1 MREPES
7 RDIEGTSYEVTP
19 LQSSKGIAL
28 TLRLGRILGPTLAE
42 VTKLAGQSDEDVKGR
57 GLAIIGRAAEG
68 LLERATETELRLVWE
83 PLAESTRVNLGNGK
97 RPTLLSIFEVHFA
110 GRLDLFARWLAFA
123 LEVNLGP
130 LGAMLASAKPP
141 LGGGDARA

>member
-7 RDIEGTSYEVTP
+7 RDIEGVTYVVTP
-19 LQSSKGIAL
+19 IPSSKGIAL

-83 PLAESTRVNLGNGK
+83 PLAENTRVDLGGK
-97 RPTLLSIFEVHFA
+97 RPTLLSVFEVHFA

-130 LGAMLASAKPP
+130 LGAMLGNVKPLP
-141 LGGGDARA
+141 VGGDARA

>member
-7 RDIEGTSYEVTP
+7 RDIEGVTYVVTP
-19 LQSSKGIAL
+19 LPSSKGIAL

-68 LLERATETELRLVWE
+68 LLERATDTELRLVWE
-83 PLAESTRVNLGNGK
+83 PLAENTRVDLGGK
-97 RPTLLSIFEVHFA
+97 RPTLLSVFEVHFA

-130 LGAMLASAKPP
+130 LGAMLASAKPLP
-141 LGGGDARA
+141 AGGASGA

>member
-7 RDIEGTSYEVTP
+7 RDIEGVTYVVTP
-19 LQSSKGIAL
+19 LPSSKGIAL

-42 VTKLAGQSDEDVKGR
+42 VTSLAGASEADVKGR

-68 LLERATETELRLVWE
+68 LLARATETELRAVWE
-83 PLAESTRVNLGNGK
+83 PLAENTRVDIGGK
-97 RPTLLSIFEVHFA
+97 RPTLLSVFEVHFA

-130 LGAMLASAKPP
+130 LGAMLASAKPLP
-141 LGGGDARA
+141 VGGASGA